1 MYQYFTERADTF
13 QEAMEKIKTKYGASA
28 QVLGHRTVT
37 YGGFLGFFQKE
48 GIEINGCIK
57 HDAGAADRE
66 KARLEE
72 EKRRIL
78 DMARAKA
85 TAEEKKEDQLKVVL
99 QEVKSLQEKLDQL
112 PGRMPTEAPRSTE
125 HPTLETVRAVLE
137 DNEFSPAYVRAL
149 IDRVRK
155 ETTVEALGDVDAVLD
170 RVGAWVAEGIQ
181 LFQEKRVARP
191 RIFILVGPTGV
202 GKTTTIAKLAAIYG
216 LGFGGQERQK
226 LSLITIDNYR
236 IGAKMQIESYGEI
249 MGIPVTCIESYD
261 ALRQRI
267 ELDSDKDMV
276 LIDTIGKSP
285 KDFVKLAEMRK
296 LLEGTGRP
304 TEVHL
309 AVSATTKTK
318 DLREIFQQFEPFGY
332 QSVVLTKLDE
342 TTVVGNL
349 LSLLW
354 EKQKP
359 VSFLTDGQ
367 SVPQDIHRA
376 TTERLMK
383 PLVGFAPGLG
393 MNLGTNLANLATKQ
407 TVGKET

>member
-1 MYQYFTERADTF
+1 MYQYFTESGDTF
-13 QEAMEKIKTKYGASA
+13 QEAMEKIKQKYGSSA
-28 QVLGHRTVT
+28 QVLNQRTVA

-48 GIEINGCIK
+48 GIEISGCIK
-57 HDAGAADRE
+57 HDAGAADRDRA
-66 KARLEE
+66 KLEE
-72 EKRRIL
+72 EKRKIL
-78 DMARAKA
+78 ALAEAKA
-85 TAEEKKEDQLKVVL
+85 QLAQTKASVDEKREDQFKAVL
-99 QEVKSLQEKLDQL
+99 DEVRALQEKMDQL
-112 PGRMPTEAPRSTE
+112 PGKMPVAEVARPAE
-125 HPTLETVRAVLE
+125 HPTLALVEAVLE
-137 DNEFSPAYVRAL
+137 DNEFSPSYVRHL
-149 IDRVRK
+149 VTRVRK
-155 ETTVEALGDVDAVLD
+155 ETTMEALSDADAVLA
-170 RVGAWVAEGIQ
+170 RVRSWIAEGVQ
-181 LFQEKRVARP
+181 TFQEKRAQKP

-202 GKTTTIAKLAAIYG
+202 GKTTTIAKLAAVYG

-226 LSLITIDNYR
+226 LSLITIDNFR
-236 IGAKMQIESYGEI
+236 IGAKMQIETYGEI

-261 ALRQRI
+261 ALHQRI

-276 LIDTIGKSP
+276 LVDTIGKSP

-342 TTVVGNL
+342 TSVVGNL
-349 LSLLW
+349 ISLLW

-367 SVPQDIHRA
+367 AVPQDIHRA
-376 TTERLMK
+376 TTEKLMK
-383 PLVGFAPGLG
+383 PLLGFAP
-393 MNLGTNLANLATKQ
+393 AQ

>member
-1 MYQYFTERADTF
+1 MYQYFTESGDSF
-13 QEAMEKIKTKYGASA
+13 QEAMDKIKTKYGASA

-57 HDAGAADRE
+57 HDSGAADRE
-66 KARLEE
+66 RAKIEE

-78 DMARAKA
+78 AVAEANAQAKA
-85 TAEEKKEDQLKVVL
+85 QAQAKAALEEKKEDQLKAVL
-99 QEVKSLQEKLDQL
+99 DEVKALQEKLDKL
-112 PGRMPTEAPRSTE
+112 PEKMPAPDLPRATE
-125 HPTLETVRAVLE
+125 HPTLAHLLAVLE
-137 DNEFSPAYVRAL
+137 DNDFSPAYIRRLV
-149 IDRVRK
+149 DRVRK
-155 ETTVEALGDVDAVLD
+155 ETTVDALGDTDAVLA
-170 RVGAWVAEGIQ
+170 RVKTWIAEGIDV
-181 LFQEKRVARP
+181 FQEKRSARP

-202 GKTTTIAKLAAIYG
+202 GKTTTIAKLAAVYG
-216 LGFGGQERQK
+216 LGFGGQERLK

-261 ALRQRI
+261 ALKQRI
-267 ELDSDKDMV
+267 ELDSDKDMI

-285 KDFVKLAEMRK
+285 KDFVKLAEMRQ

-318 DLREIFQQFEPFGY
+318 DLKEIFQQFEPFGY

-342 TTVVGNL
+342 TSVVGNL

-367 SVPQDIHRA
+367 SVPQDIQRA

-383 PLVGFAPGLG
+383 PLLGFAP
-393 MNLGTNLANLATKQ
+393 NI
-407 TVGKET
+407 GKEA

>member
-1 MYQYFTERADTF
+1 MYQYFTETAASF
-13 QEAMEKIKTKYGASA
+13 QEAMEQVKLKYGANA
-28 QVLGHRTVT
+28 QILGHRTVT
-37 YGGFLGFFQKE
+37 AGGFLGFFQRE
-48 GIEINGCIK
+48 EIEINGCIK
-57 HDAGAADRE
+57 HDNGAAERDR
-66 KARLEE
+66 ARLEE
-72 EKRRIL
+72 EKRKIL
-78 DMARAKA
+78 ALATQKA
-85 TAEEKKEDQLKVVL
+85 ATEDRKGDQIQAVL
-99 QEVKSLQEKLDQL
+99 DRVLALQDQIEQL
-112 PGRMPTEAPRSTE
+112 PAKMPLPEAAPRVAE
-125 HPTLETVRAVLE
+125 HPTLAHLQDLLE
-137 DNEFSPAYVRAL
+137 DNEFSPAYVRM
-149 IDRVRK
+149 
-155 ETTVEALGDVDAVLD
+155 VLD
-170 RVGAWVAEGIQ
+170 RVRRETTMEGLSDLDAVVAQVRKWIAEGVE
-181 LFQEKRVARP
+181 LFQEKRPAKP

-202 GKTTTIAKLAAIYG
+202 GKTTTIAKLAAVYG
-216 LGFGGQERQK
+216 LGFGGQERQR

-249 MGIPVTCIESYD
+249 MGIPVTCIESYE

-285 KDFVKLAEMRK
+285 KDFVKLAEMRQ

-342 TTVVGNL
+342 TSVVGNL

-354 EKQKP
+354 EKKKP

-376 TTERLMK
+376 TTEKLMK
-383 PLVGFAPGLG
+383 PLVGFAAL
-393 MNLGTNLANLATKQ
+393 Q
-407 TVGKET
+407 TVGKES

>member
-1 MYQYFTERADTF
+1 MYQYFTESGDSF
-13 QEAMEKIKTKYGASA
+13 QEAMEKVKVKYGTSA

-48 GIEINGCIK
+48 GIEVNGCIK

-66 KARLEE
+66 RAKLEE
-72 EKRRIL
+72 EKRKIL
-78 DMARAKA
+78 ALAEAKA
-85 TAEEKKEDQLKVVL
+85 QAAQVKAASEEKREDQLKAVL
-99 QEVKSLQEKLDQL
+99 DEMRSLQEKVDKL
-112 PGRMPTEAPRSTE
+112 PEKLPQADAGSRD
-125 HPTLETVRAVLE
+125 HPTLLLLEGILE
-137 DNEFSPAYVRAL
+137 DNEFSPAFIRM
-149 IDRVRK
+149 I
-155 ETTVEALGDVDAVLD
+155 LD
-170 RVGAWVAEGIQ
+170 RLRREITMDGLADTEGTLAKVRVWISESVQ
-181 LFQEKRVARP
+181 LFQEKRAGKP
-191 RIFILVGPTGV
+191 RVFILVGPTGV
-202 GKTTTIAKLAAIYG
+202 GKTTTIAKLAAVYG

-285 KDFVKLAEMRK
+285 KDFVKLAEMRQ

-342 TTVVGNL
+342 TSVVGNL

-367 SVPQDIHRA
+367 AVPQDIHRA
-376 TTERLMK
+376 SIDKLLK
-383 PLVGFAPGLG
+383 PLLGFAPGLP
-393 MNLGTNLANLATKQ
+393 LRT
-407 TVGKET
+407 GKET

>member
-1 MYQYFTERADTF
+1 MYQYFTESADTF
-13 QEAMEKIKTKYGASA
+13 QEAMERIKVKYGASA

-57 HDAGAADRE
+57 HDSGAADRD
-66 KARLEE
+66 KAKLEE
-72 EKRRIL
+72 EKRKIL
-78 DMARAKA
+78 ALATQKA
-85 TAEEKKEDQLKVVL
+85 VNEEKKDDQLKAVL
-99 QEVKSLQEKLDQL
+99 DEVKSLQEKLDQL
-112 PGRMPTEAPRSTE
+112 PGRMPVPEAAPRQAE
-125 HPTLETVRAVLE
+125 HPTLLLVQDVLE
-137 DNEFSPAYVRAL
+137 DNEFSPAFIRMIL
-149 IDRVRK
+149 DRVRR
-155 ETTVEALGDVDAVLD
+155 EATIESLGDVDAVLAQVH
-170 RVGAWVAEGIQ
+170 RWVGEGVQ
-181 LFQEKRVARP
+181 LFQEKRAAKP

-202 GKTTTIAKLAAIYG
+202 GKTTTIAKLAAVYG

-249 MGIPVTCIESYD
+249 MGIPVTCIESYQ

-285 KDFVKLAEMRK
+285 KDFVKLAEMRQ

-332 QSVVLTKLDE
+332 QSVVITKLDE
-342 TTVVGNL
+342 TSVVGNL
-349 LSLLW
+349 ISLLW

-367 SVPQDIHRA
+367 AVPQDIHRA
-376 TTERLMK
+376 TTEKLMK
-383 PLVGFAPGLG
+383 PLLGFAPGVL
-393 MNLGTNLANLATKQ
+393 Q

>member
-1 MYQYFTERADTF
+1 MYQYFTESGDTF
-13 QEAMEKIKTKYGASA
+13 QEAMEKIKLKYGSAA
-28 QVLGHRTVT
+28 QVLNQRTIA

-48 GIEINGCIK
+48 GIEISGCIK
-57 HDAGAADRE
+57 HDTGAADRDRI
-66 KARLEE
+66 KLEE
-72 EKRRIL
+72 EKRKIL
-78 DMARAKA
+78 ALAEAKA
-85 TAEEKKEDQLKVVL
+85 QLAQTKAVIDEKREDQFKAVME
-99 QEVKSLQEKLDQL
+99 EVKVLQEKLDQL
-112 PGRMPTEAPRSTE
+112 PARFPGESGRPAD
-125 HPTLETVRAVLE
+125 HPTLALVEAVLE
-137 DNEFSPAYVRAL
+137 DNEFSPAYVRSL

-155 ETTVEALGDVDAVLD
+155 ETTIEALEDADAVLA
-170 RVGAWVAEGIQ
+170 RVRTWIAEGIQ
-181 LFQEKRVARP
+181 TFQEKRAVKP

-202 GKTTTIAKLAAIYG
+202 GKTTTIAKLAAVYG

-226 LSLITIDNYR
+226 LSLITIDNFR
-236 IGAKMQIESYGEI
+236 IGAKMQIETYGEI

-276 LIDTIGKSP
+276 LVDTIGKSP

-342 TTVVGNL
+342 TSVVGNL

-367 SVPQDIHRA
+367 AVPQDIHRA
-376 TTERLMK
+376 TTEKLMK
-383 PLVGFAPGLG
+383 PLLGFAPGLG
-393 MNLGTNLANLATKQ
+393 SAALQ

>member
-1 MYQYFTERADTF
+1 MYQYFTESGDSF
-13 QEAMEKIKTKYGASA
+13 QEAMDKIKTKYGASA

-57 HDAGAADRE
+57 HDSGAADRE
-66 KARLEE
+66 RAKIEE

-78 DMARAKA
+78 AVAEASAQAKA
-85 TAEEKKEDQLKVVL
+85 QAQAKAALEEKKEDQLKAVL
-99 QEVKSLQEKLDQL
+99 DEVKALQEKLDKL
-112 PGRMPTEAPRSTE
+112 PEKMPAPEASRAVE
-125 HPTLETVRAVLE
+125 HPTLAHLVAVLE
-137 DNEFSPAYVRAL
+137 DNDFSPAYIRRLV
-149 IDRVRK
+149 DRVRK
-155 ETTVEALGDVDAVLD
+155 ETTVEALGDTDAVLA
-170 RVGAWVAEGIQ
+170 RVRTWISEGIDV
-181 LFQEKRVARP
+181 FQEKRTLKP

-202 GKTTTIAKLAAIYG
+202 GKTTTIAKLAAVYG
-216 LGFGGQERQK
+216 LGFGGQERLK

-249 MGIPVTCIESYD
+249 MGIPVTCIESFD
-261 ALRQRI
+261 ALKQRI
-267 ELDSDKDMV
+267 ELDSDKDMI

-285 KDFVKLAEMRK
+285 KDFVKLAEMRQ

-318 DLREIFQQFEPFGY
+318 DLKEIFQQFEPFGY

-342 TTVVGNL
+342 TSVVGNL

-367 SVPQDIHRA
+367 SVPQDIQRA
-376 TTERLMK
+376 STERLMK
-383 PLVGFAPGLG
+383 PLLGFAP
-393 MNLGTNLANLATKQ
+393 NI
-407 TVGKET
+407 GKEA